1 MKKYALSVSVSD
13 KELCFLIEGRI
24 DSSSIRDFGDS
35 VLAERRKYPHG
46 RIVFDCRELEY
57 ISSAGLRV
65 LLSLKKKERA
75 PIRLINVSPDVHE
88 TLDVTGFSRLLEV
101 FKTPRDLSDAEVQKM
116 GYSGNIT
123 VYRMGEDTLLKVYPE
138 GTNLDAIEQERQ
150 FAQAAFLSG
159 VPTLIAYDVVTYKGQ
174 YAMLYELVKAT
185 TVASL
190 IDATPWKMDQ
200 YAAEMGKLL
209 KTIHKAVP
217 EPGILPK
224 TSAIYDGW
232 ARRMSP
238 WLYSQEIE
246 KLCRLIHV
254 IPESET
260 VVYGNF
266 HPRNVF
272 LQHGEPL
279 LINMAGIS
287 CGNPVFDLG
296 AIYMTHTAEVEQLLQ
311 HPTLKTI
318 QAKKFWDVM
327 IRVYFGT
334 TDPNIIKK
342 REDVIQAAAMLRS
355 VLSPAATPMSG
366 EEAEPYIA
374 QARRDLLP
382 ATDYLAALLSTARF

>member
-1 MKKYALSVSVSD
+1 MKNYAMSVSVGD
-13 KELCFLIEGRI
+13 RELCFIIEGRI
-24 DSSSIRDFGDS
+24 DSSSIREFGDT
-35 VLAERRKYPHG
+35 VVTERRKYPHG
-46 RIVFDCRELEY
+46 KVVFNCRDLEY

-65 LLSLKKKERA
+65 LLSLKKKERS

-101 FKTPRDLSDAEVQKM
+101 FKTPRDLSDADVQKM

-123 VYRMGEDTLLKVYPE
+123 VYRMGDDTLLKVYPE
-138 GTNLDAIEQERQ
+138 GTNLDGIEQERKY
-150 FAQAAFLSG
+150 AHAAFLSG
-159 VPTLIAYDVVTYKGQ
+159 VPTLIAYDVVTYKGRLG
-174 YAMLYELVKAT
+174 MLYELVKAT

-190 IDATPWKMDQ
+190 IEATPWKMDQ

-209 KTIHKAVP
+209 KNIHKATP

-224 TSAIYDGW
+224 TSAIYEGW

-254 IPESET
+254 IPEAET

-272 LQHGEPL
+272 IQHGEPL

-287 CGNPVFDLG
+287 CGNPVFELG
-296 AIYMTHTAEVEQLLQ
+296 AIYMTHIAEIEQLSQ
-311 HPTLKTI
+311 HPSIKTI

-327 IRVYFGT
+327 IRAYFGT
-334 TDPNIIKK
+334 TDSNVIKQH
-342 REDVIQAAAMLRS
+342 EDVIQAAALLRS
-355 VLSPAATPMSG
+355 ALSPAATPMSG
-366 EEAEPYIA
+366 GEAERFIA

-382 ATDYLAALLSTARF
+382 AADYLSIMLSSARF